1 MEGMDTLNTLI
12 SQFDSGTAP
21 APAPEPAPAQDPKP
35 AAPAQPDTSAAQQ
48 PSTPETTPAPQEPV
62 SPEQVFAG
70 SKQNAAFAQ
79 LRTQNRQLQET
90 VGKFAQLLGVQDS
103 APEKLVDA
111 LNNKLIEFQAKEQN
125 IPAEVLRELEEARQ
139 IKVQQQQDVQ
149 KQHALLGFQKVK
161 DTYQLDDAALTQFAQ
176 QLAEAGKNPFTDP
189 MDLLQEYRMLNFD
202 RLLADARKQ
211 AQSEEAARQKK
222 VDQHATTPS
231 PVTGAQPPAE
241 MNINSVA
248 DLDRFLKAGGR

>member
-12 SQFDSGTAP
+12 SQFEAGSTPAAEPAAAPASQTDP
-21 APAPEPAPAQDPKP
+21 APATEPTA
-35 AAPAQPDTSAAQQ
+35 TQQ
-48 PSTPETTPAPQEPV
+48 PSTPETAPAQQEPV
-62 SPEQVFAG
+62 SPEQVFTG
-70 SKQNAAFAQ
+70 SKQTAAFAQ
-79 LRTQNRQLQET
+79 MRIQNRQFQET
-90 VGKFAQLLGVQDS
+90 MGKFAQLLGVQDS
-103 APEKLVDA
+103 APDKLVDA

-139 IKVQQQQDVQ
+139 IKIQQQQEVQ

-161 DTYQLDDAALTQFAQ
+161 DTYQLDDAGLTQFAQ

-231 PVTGAQPPAE
+231 AVTGAAQPAE
-241 MNINSVA
+241 LNINSIA